1 MLPDDNDVNDDGAD
15 NGNDNA
21 RDGHDCQELS
31 AIAAEIK
38 HSFLFLFFFFWF
50 LGDFWQNSCQIVGVS
65 SYF

>member
-38 HSFLFLFFFFWF
+38 HSFLFLFFFLVSWGF
-50 LGDFWQNSCQIVGVS
+50 LAKLVS
-65 SYF
+65 DCGGK